1 MALLTE
7 NERVKV
13 WREIMR
19 DPRLISSGTLLK
31 ADIRAAVNGL
41 DDFLENNWTLINQ
54 SIPQPARGELTRR
67 QKAMLLLHVITERFN
82 VEV

>member
-1 MALLTE
+1 M
-7 NERVKV
+7 
-13 WREIMR
+13 
-19 DPRLISSGTLLK
+19 K

-41 DDFLENNWTLINQ
+41 DDFIENNWTLINQ